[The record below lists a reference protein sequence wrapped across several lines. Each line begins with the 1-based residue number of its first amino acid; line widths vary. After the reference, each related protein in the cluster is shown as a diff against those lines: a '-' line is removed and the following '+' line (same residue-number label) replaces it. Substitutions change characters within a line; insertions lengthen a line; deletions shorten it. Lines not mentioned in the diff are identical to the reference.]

1 MNTLRLSLFG
11 ALLAVGLLLL
21 VLELVRRRRLQERYA
36 ILWILTAVVL
46 LVLSLWQS
54 AVEWLAQI
62 VGVAYPPALL
72 FTVALAFVVIVLL
85 HYSTVVSRLAQ
96 QNLALAQAVAL
107 LEERVRGLEG
117 GRVEAHVADTMSDRE
132 TSS

>member
-11 ALLAVGLLLL
+11 ALIAVGLLLL

-36 ILWILTAVVL
+36 ILWILTALVL

-54 AVEWLAQI
+54 AVEWMAQI

-117 GRVEAHVADTMSDRE
+117 GRVEAGEGPKVPQNE
-132 TSS
+132 TLP